1 MATQSY
7 WYHDDGP
14 GRSAAKQA
22 AWEAA
27 HPKETRLLSR
37 IETLGFGLSRASAHL
52 DWVDYCCA
60 KYGLG
65 VNERY
70 HEVERDIARKYR
82 LKGALELKLK
92 ELLG

>member
-1 MATQSY
+1 M
-7 WYHDDGP
+7 G
-14 GRSAAKQA
+14 
-22 AWEAA
+22 
-27 HPKETRLLSR
+27 R
-37 IETLGFGLSRASAHL
+37 IECIEFGIRRATAHL

-70 HEVERDIARKYR
+70 HEVARDIARKSR

-92 ELLG
+92 ELHE